1 MAGRVTFGGLPVPG
15 ATITAT
21 RAGAPSPG
29 GVSEAGS
36 PGASLEGATVVTTS
50 GIDGIYTL
58 TGLGDGPWTLRVAM
72 VGFVTSARE
81 IAMPHDGSLLA
92 WELTVRPFEEIA
104 RDLPAPPTTLA
115 ISSTVSGNGT
125 TSPAS
130 GGQRGSGA
138 NSAVESGGLA
148 VASGR
153 GARSGTATATTGTTS
168 ANGANGTG
176 RAAAGGRGFQRADV
190 AATAPPAAIGSP
202 GGADA
207 PDDAATSTALRGATA
222 AGTVAGVI
230 TGGSSGAGGGVST
243 GTNTGANTPVVFGAA
258 DGFLINGSVNNGAAS
273 PFAQARAFGNNRPG
287 QRSLWNGGFAVLSNT
302 SGLDARPY
310 SFTGRET
317 PRPDYTDLQFNGTF
331 GGPIKIPGVRNRPN
345 LFIGVQRARSHTT
358 NMQSGLVPS
367 LRERDGDFS
376 GMDTFG
382 RPRPLR
388 DPLTGLPFPGNMIPA
403 ERISPQAAALLGYY
417 PAPNVAS
424 AQGRYNY
431 QSAVVTD
438 TRQDSLQA
446 RGTQILTNREQ
457 LTGTLAYGR
466 TAVDAPHLF
475 GFVDETRTANLDA
488 TLSLSHRLTSFTFL
502 RARYQ
507 LTRLSTDVTPAFAR
521 RVNVS
526 GQAGIGGN
534 NQDPENWGSPALTFA
549 SGVEGLSSAQYA
561 ENTSL
566 THGPAGEMFWSRG
579 RHSWTFGGGIREQ
592 RFDVFS
598 QQNARGAF
606 AFTGAASGSDVADF
620 LLGLPQT
627 STIAFGNADKRLRA
641 IGADAYAN
649 DDWRVSASLTVN
661 LGVRWEYESP
671 ISEAQ
676 QRLVNLDIA
685 PGFTAA
691 THVLASQPVG
701 TLTGRRYGESLVR
714 PDRGGVQP
722 RIGVAWR
729 PVAGSSL
736 VVRGGYGLYR
746 NTSVYQ
752 SMALLLAQQPP
763 LSIASSVATSTERL
777 LTLADGFVSGAS
789 GAGPTVLNTFAVD
802 PDFRVSTAE
811 NWQLSVQRDLPAS
824 LTVIG
829 TYLGTRGH
837 HLMQQVLPNTYP
849 AGAANPCP
857 ACPSGFVFLTSNGQS
872 LRNAAQL
879 QMRRRL
885 RDGWTASVQY
895 TLAKATD
902 DAAAFSGAALAGASI
917 AQDWRDVEAEYGR
930 SAFDQRHQLVAQA
943 QYTTGAGL
951 TGGTLVDGLKG
962 KLFKDWTV
970 VTQITAGSGLPLTP
984 ISLVAVPGTGVNG
997 TVRASL
1003 TGMPPDAV
1011 PPGYYL
1017 SPAAY
1022 AAPVAGE
1029 WGSAARNSISGPRQF
1044 GVNAALG
1051 RTFRWGDRLNLDWR
1065 FDATNLF
1072 NQVTFASVNMIVD
1085 SPQFGLPNRAN
1096 QMRRL
1101 QSSLRVRF

>member
-1 MAGRVTFGGLPVPG
+1 MPG

-21 RAGAPSPG
+21 RASAPNPASVTGGAPPD
-29 GVSEAGS
+29 A
-36 PGASLEGATVVTTS
+36 ALDRATVVTTS
-50 GIDGIYTL
+50 NVDGFYTL
-58 TGLGDGPWTLRVAM
+58 TGLGDGTWTLRVDM
-72 VGFVTSARE
+72 VGFVTSARQV
-81 IAMPHDGSLLA
+81 AMPHDGSPIA

-104 RDLPAPPTTLA
+104 RELPPPGTMPPA
-115 ISSTVSGNGT
+115 SSTVSGNGT
-125 TSPAS
+125 TSRETS
-130 GGQRGSGA
+130 GRGSGA
-138 NSAVESGGLA
+138 NDGNGSGGRG

-153 GARSGTATATTGTTS
+153 VTASGSAAGTAGTTAATG
-168 ANGANGTG
+168 ANGAG
-176 RAAAGGRGFQRADV
+176 RAAGAGRGFQRADV
-190 AATAPPAAIGSP
+190 AATAPPPAVGSP
-202 GGADA
+202 GGSDAD
-207 PDDAATSTALRGATA
+207 DDATAASTALRGATA
-222 AGTVAGVI
+222 AASTAAGAI
-230 TGGSSGAGGGVST
+230 TGGGGGANGSGTT
-243 GTNTGANTPVVFGAA
+243 GANTGANTPVVFGAA

-302 SGLDARPY
+302 SALDARPY

-317 PRPDYTDLQFNGTF
+317 PKPDYTDLQFNGTF

-345 LFIGVQRARSHTT
+345 VFIGVQRARSHTT

-367 LRERDGDFS
+367 LRERSGDFS
-376 GMDTFG
+376 ATDASG
-382 RPRPLR
+382 RSRQLL
-388 DPLTGLPFPGNMIPA
+388 DPLTGLPFPDSVIPA
-403 ERISPQAAALLGYY
+403 GRISPQAAALLGYY
-417 PAPNVAS
+417 PAPNAAG

-446 RGTQILTNREQ
+446 RGTQNLTNREQ

-475 GFVDETRTANLDA
+475 GFVDATRTANLDA
-488 TLSLSHRLTSFTFL
+488 TLTLSHRLTSFTFL

-549 SGVEGLSSAQYA
+549 SGVEGLSTAQYA

-566 THGPAGEMFWSRG
+566 THGPAGEMFWSHG
-579 RHSWTFGGGIREQ
+579 RHSWTFGGGLREQ

-598 QQNARGAF
+598 QQNARGSF

-641 IGADAYAN
+641 LAADAYAN
-649 DDWRVSASLTVN
+649 DDWRVSASLTLN

-685 PGFTAA
+685 PGFAA
-691 THVLASQPVG
+691 AVPVLASQPVG
-701 TLTGRRYGESLVR
+701 ALTGRSYGASLVR

-729 PVAGSSL
+729 PIAGSSL
-736 VVRGGYGLYR
+736 VMRGGYGLYR
-746 NTSVYQ
+746 NTSIYQ

-763 LSIASSVATSTERL
+763 LSIASSVATSAERP
-777 LTLADGFVSGAS
+777 LTLANGFVGGATGSGPA
-789 GAGPTVLNTFAVD
+789 AVLNTFAVD

-811 NWQLSVQRDLPAS
+811 NWQVSVQRDLPAS

-849 AGAANPCP
+849 AGTANPCP

-879 QMRRRL
+879 QLRRRL

-902 DAAAFSGAALAGASI
+902 DAAAFSGAALTGASV

-984 ISLVAVPGTGVNG
+984 VFLTAVPGTGVSG

-1003 TGMPPDAV
+1003 TGTALDAV
-1011 PPGYYL
+1011 PSGYYL

-1022 AAPVAGE
+1022 TAPAAGE
-1029 WGSAARNSISGPRQF
+1029 WGSAARNSISGPHQF

-1051 RTFRWGDRLNLDWR
+1051 RTFRWGNRLNLDWR

-1072 NQVTFASVNMIVD
+1072 NQVTFASVNTFVG